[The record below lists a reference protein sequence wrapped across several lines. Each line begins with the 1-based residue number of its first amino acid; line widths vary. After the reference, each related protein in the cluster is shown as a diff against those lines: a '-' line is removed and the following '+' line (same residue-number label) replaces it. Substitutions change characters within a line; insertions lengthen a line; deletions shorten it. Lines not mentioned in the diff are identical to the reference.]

1 MKQFLPAIV
10 LICGIATVTLAQEAA
25 PSLITNT
32 LNIGF
37 TMTDGNSDTIL
48 LNGSIVSFGEKGG
61 LGSYRAG
68 VEGNYGES
76 KVEGEKET
84 TIENLYG
91 YGNVKKTLSART
103 FVSIDASALY
113 DKIAEVDYRLIIGP
127 DLGAY
132 LVKNDRL
139 TLSVETGPVY
149 IAEKLDGI
157 SEDYSALRLSE
168 RLDFTISP
176 TAKLWQAAEYLP
188 KTDDFD
194 KYPFNAEIGMEA
206 AINSRMKLRVVLQDK
221 YNNTPATGKER
232 NDLTLISGLSI
243 SL

>member
-1 MKQFLPAIV
+1 MKQFLPAMV
-10 LICGIATVTLAQEAA
+10 LICGIASAALAQEAA

-76 KVEGEKET
+76 KVEGENET

-157 SEDYSALRLSE
+157 SEDYLALRLSE
-168 RLDFTISP
+168 RLEFTISP

-188 KTDDFD
+188 KVDDFD
-194 KYPFNAEIGMEA
+194 KYLFNAEIGAEA

-221 YNNTPATGKER
+221 YNSTPADGKKC
-232 NDLTLISGLSI
+232 NDLVLISGLSV

>member
-1 MKQFLPAIV
+1 MKQFLPAMV
-10 LICGIATVTLAQEAA
+10 LICGIASAALAQEAA

-157 SEDYSALRLSE
+157 SEDYLALRLSE
-168 RLDFTISP
+168 RLEFTISP

-188 KTDDFD
+188 KVDDFD
-194 KYPFNAEIGMEA
+194 KYLFNAEIGAEA

-221 YNNTPATGKER
+221 YNSTPADGKKC
-232 NDLTLISGLSI
+232 NDLVLISGLSV